1 MKKIFTFLLIVATII
16 FTMSLSYK
24 TPPQR
29 MLFVG
34 DSLTCYSLGWQHQVA
49 TQTGHTYTNL
59 AVGGYRMDQMK
70 AKMDAHLKKDA
81 LYSKAFIYGGCNDGF
96 CLVDL
101 NKSLNTTQ
109 AMVDTLNKRGIEP
122 IVVIG
127 FDATTVIK
135 KTVYDDATTVK
146 SRTRYAQLQ
155 KMMVDSLKNC
165 KIIPYDPNFK
175 YEDTAD
181 GIHFR
186 TSGHKKLADWVLKHL

>member
-1 MKKIFTFLLIVATII
+1 MNKLFIFLAITLSIVYMTS
-16 FTMSLSYK
+16 FK

-70 AKMDAHLKKDA
+70 AKMDGHLKKDA

-96 CLVDL
+96 CYVDL
-101 NKSLNTTQ
+101 NKSLKITQ
-109 AMVDTLNKRGIEP
+109 DMVDSLNIKGIEP

-127 FDATTVIK
+127 FDASTVIK
-135 KTVYDDATTVK
+135 KTVYDEVTTVR
-146 SRTRYAQLQ
+146 SRDRYAKLQ

-181 GIHFR
+181 GIHFKS
-186 TSGHKKLADWVLKHL
+186 SGHKKLADWVLKNL